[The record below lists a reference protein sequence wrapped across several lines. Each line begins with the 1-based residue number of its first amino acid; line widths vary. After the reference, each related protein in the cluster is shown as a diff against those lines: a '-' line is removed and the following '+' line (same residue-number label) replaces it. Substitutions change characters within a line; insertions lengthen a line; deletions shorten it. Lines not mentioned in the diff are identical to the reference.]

1 MIVDVFNEYNVLYQI
16 ALGLSNVDEIASA
29 CLLEKER
36 VRLIIT
42 RFLHTGLVYD
52 KDRWC
57 LSKKGLLKLSRQKVA
72 LEPDRSE
79 YFFWSSNGL
88 PFFDYQNKFQKAVI
102 TYPELFFET
111 ASPYIDEE
119 KQIIY
124 ETLLP
129 EIDFSMENLEIVYNM
144 LFETEPLHPIGF
156 WLLESDRRKLCGWGI
171 ENLKKTLDIIRKP
184 SDLLFLCAF
193 SDFTI
198 LISSD
203 LSESLHRKMKIRAY
217 ITKANS
223 PYLDTLDFLS
233 DMLKTFL
240 LFNGMQEIP
249 KGQEIQLEY
258 SGEWKELPEPKLQF
272 IPKLLGRISQ
282 RTANL
287 ERHPFPLVFT
297 VSLPLKITHLGK
309 VSPWFVTCPGGCLDE
324 DFKTQHYIHFFQVVS
339 LPEIDIVSLMIS
351 RI

>member
-1 MIVDVFNEYNVLYQI
+1 MGVFDEYSALHQI
-16 ALGLSNVDEIASA
+16 ALGLSNIDEIAST
-29 CLLEKER
+29 CLLEKEQ

-42 RFLHTGLVYD
+42 RFLHTGLVHD

-57 LSKKGLLKLSRQKVA
+57 LSKKGLLKLSQQKVA

-88 PFFDYQNKFQKAVI
+88 PFFDYQNKSQKGVI
-102 TYPELFFET
+102 TYPELFFEP

-119 KQIIY
+119 KQIVY
-124 ETLLP
+124 ETFLP
-129 EIDFSMENLEIVYNM
+129 EIGLNMENLEIVYNM

-156 WLLESDRRKLCGWGI
+156 WLLGSDKRKLCGWGI

-193 SDFTI
+193 SDFII

-203 LSESLHRKMKIRAY
+203 LGESVRTKMKIKVY

-233 DMLKTFL
+233 DTLKPFL

-249 KGQEIQLEY
+249 KGQETQLEY

-272 IPKLLGRISQ
+272 MPKLLGRISQ

-287 ERHPFPLVFT
+287 ERDPFPLVFV
-297 VSLPLKITHLGK
+297 VSLPSKVTHLGE

-324 DFKTQHYIHFFQVVS
+324 DFKTLHYMHFFQVVN
-339 LPEIDIVSLMIS
+339 LPEIDIVSLMVN
-351 RI
+351 RV